1 MASLRLLL
9 AAAFSIATTTAATPA
24 ATPAAGAAPP
34 TVAAALAAPPND
46 EASGLAAS
54 RRTPGLIWTHDD
66 SGGAPELYAVDARGQ
81 LRGSL
86 RLDGVKA
93 EDWEDVAA
101 AELDGQPWLIVGDM
115 GDNYAKRAHT
125 FIHLVAEPAAD
136 RLSPAAPVGERPAAT
151 LKLTYADGPRDCESL
166 AVDAGERAIYLLS
179 KRDPVPRLYR
189 IDIPRPL
196 RDAEVTA
203 RFLGEVGRL
212 PQPTA
217 AQKLVR
223 GYLGEHRSWTTAM
236 DFAADGSA
244 AAVLTYGHLL
254 LFPRRAGESWA
265 AALAREPVILPSH
278 NLPQAEAMCFSAD
291 GRALLVASEKSRNL
305 LRYELR

>member
-1 MASLRLLL
+1 MSNWKLSTRLLL
-9 AAAFSIATTTAATPA
+9 AAAASFASVAVAA
-24 ATPAAGAAPP
+24 PAAGSAAPVV
-34 TVAAALAAPPND
+34 TGKLEAPPND

-66 SGGAPELYAVDARGQ
+66 SGGAPELYAVDAKGH
-81 LRGSL
+81 LRGTL

-101 AELDGQPWLIVGDM
+101 AEFDGKAWLVVGDI
-115 GDNYAKRAHT
+115 GDNHAKRRHT
-125 FIHLVAEPAAD
+125 LIHIVAEPAAE
-136 RLSPAAPVGERPAAT
+136 RLSPGQPVVERPAAT
-151 LKLTYADGPRDCESL
+151 LRLTYPDGPRDCESL
-166 AVDAGERAIYLLS
+166 AVDAAERAIYLLS

-189 IDIPRPL
+189 VDLPRPL
-196 RDAEVTA
+196 RNAELTA
-203 RFLGEVGRL
+203 RFLGEAGRL

-223 GYLGEHRSWTTAM
+223 GYLGEHRAWPTAM

-254 LFPRRAGESWA
+254 LFPRRAGEQWA
-265 AALAREPVILPSH
+265 ATLAREPVILPAH

-291 GRALLVASEKSRNL
+291 GRAILVASEKSRSL